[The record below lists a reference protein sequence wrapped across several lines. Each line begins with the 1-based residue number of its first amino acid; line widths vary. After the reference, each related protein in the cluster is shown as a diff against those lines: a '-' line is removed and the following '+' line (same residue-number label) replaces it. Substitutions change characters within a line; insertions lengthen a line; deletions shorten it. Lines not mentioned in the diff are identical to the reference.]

1 MAKFNTDMGLP
12 PCTKASGCFTN
23 VDQNGG
29 QNFCG
34 PNAGWELETMLDL
47 EWAHAMAPGA
57 KLVLVEGCTNSFA
70 NLATAVTTAVG
81 MADIISNSYG
91 SLEFGGETGLDPTFN
106 VNKPILFSS
115 GDNGTPTSYPCAS
128 PYVTCVGGTTLNV
141 NASFQRIS
149 ETGWAGSGGGC
160 SQFEAKPGYQSGN
173 GITVCSSDRATPDI
187 AAIADPAPE
196 LLVWDSGNGGYFLV
210 GGTSLA
216 TPVMA
221 GIFADDMQARRRQ
234 VPASDRRRSVCQGLP
249 RNGQLRCA
257 GPDQPLL
264 LLRRNSRQQRT

>member
-1 MAKFNTDMGLP
+1 
-12 PCTKASGCFTN
+12 
-23 VDQNGG
+23 
-29 QNFCG
+29 
-34 PNAGWELETMLDL
+34 MLDL

-70 NLATAVTTAVG
+70 DLATALTTAVG

-91 SLEFGGETGLDPTFN
+91 SLEFGGETGLDSVYN

-141 NASFQRIS
+141 NGAFQRVS

-160 SQFEAKPGYQSGN
+160 SQFEAKPSYQSGN
-173 GITVCSSDRATPDI
+173 GITVCSSTRATPDI
-187 AAIADPAPE
+187 AAIADPATGVA
-196 LLVWDSGNGGYFLV
+196 VWDSGNGGYFLV

-221 GIFADDMQARRRQ
+221 GIFADDMQAKGGKFLHQIDDDLYTRGCHGTVNCIGPGQ
-234 VPASDRRRSVCQGLP
+234 INPYFFFDVVLGSNGLP
-249 RNGQLRCA
+249 A
-257 GPDQPLL
+257 GPGYDMVTGMGVAVGKSMGGLYGIP
-264 LLRRNSRQQRT
+264 TP